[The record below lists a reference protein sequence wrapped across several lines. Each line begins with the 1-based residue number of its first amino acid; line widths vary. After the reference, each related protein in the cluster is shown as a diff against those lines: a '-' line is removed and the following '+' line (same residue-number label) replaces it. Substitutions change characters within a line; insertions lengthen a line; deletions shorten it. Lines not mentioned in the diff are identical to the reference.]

1 MPEQGVYPALLLSRF
16 KTGTREDEM
25 RKDGYDREAGR
36 KAPRYRDDYRLLMLG
51 LMMLLCALFYY
62 FGELVDLLGWE
73 TLRWH
78 FFYSVHDFH
87 RLLFL
92 APIVYAG
99 YFFGVRAAIIITVI
113 SVNIFLPRALF
124 ISPFPDPLPRTV
136 LFIIIVGVIGYLT
149 GRESERRRYLEALVK
164 SQSKTIK
171 DLLEKVNDK

>member
-1 MPEQGVYPALLLSRF
+1 M
-16 KTGTREDEM
+16 EDEM
-25 RKDGYDREAGR
+25 RKGGYSREAGR
-36 KAPRYRDDYRLLMLG
+36 KVPRNLDNWRLLILG
-51 LMMLLCALFYY
+51 LMMLFCTLFYY
-62 FGELVDLLGWE
+62 FGELANFLGWGA
-73 TLRWH
+73 LRWH

>member
-1 MPEQGVYPALLLSRF
+1 
-16 KTGTREDEM
+16 M
-25 RKDGYDREAGR
+25 RKDGYYREADR
-36 KAPRYRDDYRLLMLG
+36 KVPRYLDNCRLLILG
-51 LMMLLCALFYY
+51 LMMLFCALFYY
-62 FGELVDLLGWE
+62 FGELADFLGWE
-73 TLRWH
+73 ALRWH

-136 LFIIIVGVIGYLT
+136 LFIIIAGVIGYLI
-149 GRESERRRYLEALVK
+149 GHESESRRYLEALVK
-164 SQSKTIK
+164 SQGKTITA
-171 DLLEKVNDK
+171 LLEKINDK

>member
-1 MPEQGVYPALLLSRF
+1 M
-16 KTGTREDEM
+16 EDEM
-25 RKDGYDREAGR
+25 RKGGYYREAGR
-36 KAPRYRDDYRLLMLG
+36 KVPRNLDNWRLLILG
-51 LMMLLCALFYY
+51 LMMLFCTLFYY
-62 FGELVDLLGWE
+62 FGELANFLGWGA
-73 TLRWH
+73 LRWH

-124 ISPFPDPLPRTV
+124 ISPFPDPLSRTV
-136 LFIIIVGVIGYLT
+136 LFIIIAGVIGYLT

-164 SQSKTIK
+164 SQGKTIK
-171 DLLEKVNDK
+171 DLLEKVDDK